1 MRQLSALD
9 TQFLAVEDSSTTG
22 HVGSVLLLDPSTAP
36 GGELTLDRIC
46 QIHEERL
53 HLAPILRKRLV
64 DVPLSLGRPYWAD
77 DPQFDLEF
85 HLREIAL
92 PGKGTYEQLG
102 EQVARI
108 HARPLD
114 RSRPLWEAYLI
125 HNVEGGKQAYYSK
138 IHHAA
143 IDGVSGSEIL
153 ETLLDLEPE
162 PREVEPPSEPWQ
174 PSEPSLG
181 DLAVRTV
188 AGVVRHPFTLMRT
201 VPRSLPHVFDLPGA
215 TNFPGVRTV
224 NDIVGAA
231 SKLVGGS
238 DGKPVRDLRTPRT
251 PLNKPITAHR
261 RFAFGSLPLDEI
273 KQVKNAFN
281 MTVNDVVMTLTT
293 SALRKWLLDH
303 DALPSVPIVVAVPV
317 SIRTEDAEDGGNQV
331 SVMLAE
337 MPTHLPDP
345 RERLAF
351 VTDSMNAAKRQFR
364 TVPATILQ
372 DLSAVIPTA
381 LSGLA
386 ARQLFRLVTVPGL
399 PFNLFV
405 SNVPGPQL
413 PLYVAGAKV
422 LGIYPASAVTSM
434 TGALNITLFSYNG
447 ALDFGLI
454 AAREVVPDV
463 WNLIDY
469 LREALDELLKLEEV
483 VAAD

>member
-1 MRQLSALD
+1 MRQLTSLD
-9 TQFLAVEDSSTTG
+9 AQFLALETPRQTG
-22 HVGSVLLLDPSTAP
+22 HVAGLAILDESTAP
-36 GGELTLDRIC
+36 GGSLSCGDLQRLLA
-46 QIHEERL
+46 ERL
-53 HLAPILRKRLV
+53 PLLPPMRWRLAE
-64 DVPLSLGRPYWAD
+64 VPLGLDYPYWID
-77 DPQFDLEF
+77 DPDFDLEY
-85 HLREIAL
+85 HVREIAL
-92 PGKGTYEQLG
+92 PAPGDDRQLAEQA
-102 EQVARI
+102 ARL
-108 HARPLD
+108 HARPID
-114 RSRPLWEAYLI
+114 RTRPLWEAYLI
-125 HNVEGGKQAYYSK
+125 SGLSGGRQAMYMK